1 MEENIMS
8 LKKIIAAILC
18 TSSLCASLAVPTS
31 AETTHPYIDDDISL
45 AYEIAT
51 TPTSILTI
59 SSKTA
64 SCKSS
69 VHSKTKVEI
78 TVEHTLEKY
87 SGLLWIWSDVDGA
100 SWTKTA
106 NSTSVT
112 LTSTKSGLDSGT
124 YRLRSEFTLVD
135 SDGETETFTIYSDEK
150 KVS

>member
-1 MEENIMS
+1 MS
-8 LKKIIAAILC
+8 FKKVLSVLC
-18 TSSLCASLAVPTS
+18 VFVICASMSVS
-31 AETTHPYIDDDISL
+31 AHAKEIYPNYDDDISL
-45 AYEIAT
+45 AYEIAV

-69 VHSKTKVEI
+69 VYSKTKVEI